1 MGSRY
6 LQIDPLPSAWLLSIE
21 KLEKFQIVGRRGLE
35 PPHLA
40 AHAPK
45 ACVSTNFTTCPY
57 LPIINNYD
65 LKEKNVNSNMQTN
78 RNMLY

>member
-1 MGSRY
+1 
-6 LQIDPLPSAWLLSIE
+6 
-21 KLEKFQIVGRRGLE
+21 
-35 PPHLA
+35 
-40 AHAPK
+40 
-45 ACVSTNFTTCPY
+45 